1 VILVSKYISNTI
13 SFYVSTAQFVYS
25 ESMFTA
31 SALPKFVE
39 VMKTACCCN
48 CSQRHCFQLASVPV
62 TTTIALN
69 TASQLMAR

>member
-1 VILVSKYISNTI
+1 MYP
-13 SFYVSTAQFVYS
+13 

-39 VMKTACCCN
+39 VIKTAVATVLN
-48 CSQRHCFQLASVPV
+48 DSGFQLASVPV

-69 TASQLMAR
+69 TATQLMAR